1 MKTTIVCIRIDMLN
15 MPKKVYSIHT
25 LTFKLIAGIQFHN
38 LLKAVKRNDYKQR
51 KILVY
56 YHVDQREMHSI
67 AKKHQK
73 NIIIKWLK

>member
-1 MKTTIVCIRIDMLN
+1 MKTTIVCIRIDMIN
-15 MPKKVYSIHT
+15 MPRKVYSIHT

-56 YHVDQREMHSI
+56 YHVDQEEMTRI
-67 AKKHQK
+67 AEKHQK

>member
-1 MKTTIVCIRIDMLN
+1 MKTTIVCIRINMMY

-25 LTFKLIAGIQFHN
+25 LTVKLITGIQFHN
-38 LLKAVKRNDYKQR
+38 LLKAVQRNDYKQR

-73 NIIIKWLK
+73 DIIIKWLK